1 MNGVRRSSRVN
12 DVNSAKEERCAWR
25 TPRERDSGN
34 ASIGFPCVY
43 GVIVGGGNAAAGYR
57 GRSSI
62 RLNASM
68 REVKEYRGFRLNGVY
83 RGCST
88 HSSFSAK
95 NVRSGYRVQ
104 ATRLVVGMGL
114 GFRSEWC
121 IKVVCV

>member
-1 MNGVRRSSRVN
+1 MTLRGRSGFRWGGQNKWSVWN
-12 DVNSAKEERCAWR
+12 ESV
-25 TPRERDSGN
+25 
-34 ASIGFPCVY
+34 GFPCVY

-88 HSSFSAK
+88 HSSYNSGY
-95 NVRSGYRVQ
+95 VRSDFRNNYSRR
-104 ATRLVVGMGL
+104 TVGVGL

-121 IKVVCV
+121 M